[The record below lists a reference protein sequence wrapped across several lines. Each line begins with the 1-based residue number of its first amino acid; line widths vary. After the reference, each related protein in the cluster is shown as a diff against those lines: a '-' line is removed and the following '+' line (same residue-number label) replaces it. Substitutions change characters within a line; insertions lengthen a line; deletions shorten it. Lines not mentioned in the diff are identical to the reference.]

1 MSGDSSVIRPGSPGF
16 IDSGDSGYVAPNS
29 ESTPLLRGRSVQPMQ
44 ASTAASTV
52 TNETPTVAS
61 TAAKSSSSGMNALK
75 AVGKFFAKTLVAI
88 PVTFTAAIL
97 TGLFALGAIVY
108 ETVRGNKKIT
118 LADGMVYSVTML
130 SSVFKI
136 LSLKEN
142 EEGKTYNWRNT
153 IVDGKAADGRKTGAL
168 VLGAG
173 PTMGTPFTSGDFK
186 SIKEELS
193 SNGEQLHVID
203 LTSPKE
209 RVRTLFFGKPAEKAD
224 WEGVGATYTNS
235 EAPDF
240 APLGLAQIDELVEEM
255 HDKISQ
261 GINVY
266 IHCAKGVGRSGT
278 IVAAYMAKY
287 GEKSSTKEAI
297 KDVKGLRQISVN
309 EKQQTQIYKYAA
321 MSEIIDSCNVGDSEA
336 GAAVAALLK
345 HAIESPDGLSS
356 LEIPPSLPEKVK
368 TSLQHLKNSGIDAKR
383 EESPKHLTLDR
394 SDLEV
399 VRGKVLLKT
408 TLHRSYYD
416 NPQICKDCIKIADQC
431 KDLNDFQI
439 HKILKFFIEASANLD
454 GILSMPYPDN
464 FPESIK
470 PAIDKLKQDLR
481 SSGQVDSSV
490 FKAIFEQILIRRTP
504 MSLYAI
510 NLALTRGNLYPLNW
524 KIP

>member
-1 MSGDSSVIRPGSPGF
+1 MSGDSSVIRPGSPAFTG
-16 IDSGDSGYVAPNS
+16 SGDSGYVAPAS
-29 ESTPLLRGRSVQPMQ
+29 ESTPLLLGCRKIAPLK
-44 ASTAASTV
+44 STAANTSTS
-52 TNETPTVAS
+52 NEGPTVVS
-61 TAAKSSSSGMNALK
+61 TAAKSSSLGMKALK
-75 AVGKFFAKTLVAI
+75 AVGKFFATTIVAI
-88 PVTFTAAIL
+88 PVTFTAAVL
-97 TGLFALGAIVY
+97 TFLFALVAIPC
-108 ETVRGNKKIT
+108 EKLSGKEIT
-118 LADGMVYSVTML
+118 LKDGMIYSVTML